1 LPQFEPLKQ
10 FEVAID
16 EQFKVL
22 AVSPYRI
29 QAYFRTKQVDTGR
42 MIQSYEW
49 RKSGGNLAIYKGG
62 AYQNWAERGLPYDD
76 PTNFKWKL
84 KAALIGAAA
93 WNWNANYP
101 AKPYLSN
108 LNFDPFVMLW
118 KEVTWANKA

>member
-1 LPQFEPLKQ
+1 L
-10 FEVAID
+10 
-16 EQFKVL
+16 VL
-22 AVSPYRI
+22 LSNIRI
-29 QAYFRTKQVDTGR
+29 QAYFRTRQVDTGR

-49 RKSGGNLAIYKGG
+49 RKSGGSKASYLGG

-76 PTNFKWKL
+76 TTNFKWKL

-108 LNFDPFVMLW
+108 MNFDPFVMLR
-118 KEVTWANKA
+118 KEVPWANKA